1 MEQLIGKISTRN
13 FSVLQN
19 KQNIK
24 RLREDMDW
32 CSRVKN
38 NISQHKIHISSQPS
52 NILYIL

>member
-24 RLREDMDW
+24 RLREDMDL